1 MRIKLFLIFSI
12 TYSILNAQDPS
23 FSQIDLYSMYMNPAL
38 CGSSG
43 HPKFLTVR
51 REQWKGINGSGN
63 QAAIGGNSPFT
74 TSLAEISVGI
84 SGDNSKNGGIKA
96 INFGI
101 SYLGEDNVFDEN
113 LEGSVFFKRQDYSG
127 YLSFLVKLDNI
138 NYLKKYSWLQQK
150 YLQFGAGFG
159 GTSFGLNSEN
169 LIFSNMIDAYGG
181 TYALVTNL
189 PFNNIEKKIFPR
201 FSAGIVLSMLG
212 NTSSTKQ
219 NKTIIG
225 YSFKTLNENFQL
237 RSSIT
242 KKHTFHLEH
251 KGSIPDWT
259 LEMFPSWKVFYK
271 SEHYKTDG
279 WISKKYEI
287 GQSID
292 IGKRSPIE
300 LGQLFR
306 FTSNLESERKD
317 LHWQTYIPFLR
328 INWRRPNH
336 GYQISYIYHEY
347 ERAYNKDNWI
357 YRGNTGL
364 THEISLT
371 VHLWGGKGAK
381 ECIEY
386 GIMQENALF
395 KDLKRNGLL
404 SKKSARR
411 NFR

>member
-1 MRIKLFLIFSI
+1 MKLKLFLLFSF
-12 TYSILNAQDPS
+12 TYSIIYAQDPS

-113 LEGSVFFKRQDYSG
+113 LEGSVFVKRQDYSG
-127 YLSFLVKLDNI
+127 YLSFLVKFDNI
-138 NYLKKYSWLQQK
+138 NYLKQYSWLQQK

-219 NKTIIG
+219 NKT
-225 YSFKTLNENFQL
+225 EVQL
-237 RSSIT
+237 
-242 KKHTFHLEH
+242 
-251 KGSIPDWT
+251 
-259 LEMFPSWKVFYK
+259 V
-271 SEHYKTDG
+271 
-279 WISKKYEI
+279 
-287 GQSID
+287 
-292 IGKRSPIE
+292 
-300 LGQLFR
+300 
-306 FTSNLESERKD
+306 
-317 LHWQTYIPFLR
+317 
-328 INWRRPNH
+328 
-336 GYQISYIYHEY
+336 
-347 ERAYNKDNWI
+347 
-357 YRGNTGL
+357 
-364 THEISLT
+364 SLS
-371 VHLWGGKGAK
+371 L
-381 ECIEY
+381 
-386 GIMQENALF
+386 
-395 KDLKRNGLL
+395 
-404 SKKSARR
+404 
-411 NFR
+411 

>member
-1 MRIKLFLIFSI
+1 MKLKLFLLFSF
-12 TYSILNAQDPS
+12 TYSIIYAQDPS

-84 SGDNSKNGGIKA
+84 SGDNSKNGGLKA

-113 LEGSVFFKRQDYSG
+113 LEGSVFFKRQDYS
-127 YLSFLVKLDNI
+127 
-138 NYLKKYSWLQQK
+138 
-150 YLQFGAGFG
+150 
-159 GTSFGLNSEN
+159 
-169 LIFSNMIDAYGG
+169 AY
-181 TYALVTNL
+181 
-189 PFNNIEKKIFPR
+189 R
-201 FSAGIVLSMLG
+201 FSTGIVLSMLG

-237 RSSIT
+237 KSSIT

-279 WISKKYEI
+279 WISRKHEI

-300 LGQLFR
+300 LGQIFR

-317 LHWQTYIPFLR
+317 LHWQTYIPYLR

-347 ERAYNKDNWI
+347 ERASNKDNWL

-364 THEISLT
+364 THEISLI